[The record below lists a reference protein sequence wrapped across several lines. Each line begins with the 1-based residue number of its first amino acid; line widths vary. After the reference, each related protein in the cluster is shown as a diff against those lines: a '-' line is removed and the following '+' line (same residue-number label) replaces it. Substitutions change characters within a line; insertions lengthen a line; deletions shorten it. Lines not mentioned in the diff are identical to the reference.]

1 MKERGN
7 NVKEKK
13 PEEMTLEEKLDEIER
28 LTKLAEDKAE
38 IANLFAAYQY
48 SHSVILEDETPDR
61 LYAQHQP
68 DVRHDWGGGVLEGL
82 DELCRYY
89 VNRPRYRGKL
99 ICHAIGN
106 PVIEVAEDGQTA
118 KGFWIAIG
126 HETIPY
132 PKAPTLEG
140 DGDPFGPRT
149 EPPDKR
155 GIRKIIH
162 WVWNKYGVDSIREDG
177 QWRIWHLRTC
187 ELMRAPYHQDWVDFS
202 LRNLI
207 DNDMCG
213 LHTPWQ
219 GVASTP
225 LNAMPTRPSDDPRGG
240 YRIDEPPLELPRLPE
255 PYRTF
260 SETFA
265 Y

>member
-1 MKERGN
+1 MKERGS

-82 DELCRYY
+82 DELRRYY

-162 WVWNKYGVDSIREDG
+162 WVWNKYGVDFIREDG